1 MDSVE
6 IAGAADERR
15 GSGEGPGWEPDVGD
29 IEDLLGSMQLEP
41 RSLAPGVLLVDGD
54 ASGGDVDT
62 GRAKG
67 ASLEIAAVDLH
78 AHQLGATGAD
88 AVTARR
94 VGSFKQRA
102 GDGGV
107 GETDVNASGGSGRQT
122 KAHLAVVGD
131 GGGISDSSLGGPLPE
146 VHHGGTAESLLV
158 PCSVRI
164 FLEEYYE
171 ASQSSRGIYRQAAV
185 ASRALCSV
193 REETCAEPLEGNDAR
208 PSTKRARARRR
219 ADAECR
225 GSFPS
230 SSAASL
236 RLHQRSAARI
246 VTQKEKASKR
256 RFVELFQEQF
266 GVIVGRFARNSRV
279 YDGTC
284 AAARPVMGGKAIV
297 VQDLNHSC
305 VVWAAVVMDKAHFY
319 CSCHGRREA

>member
-1 MDSVE
+1 MGASGIPWRPRPPSCVVRHACFCCFSLGLGGCASYQHVGCLLLVRALGSTDGGRTDEGMDSVE

-29 IEDLLGSMQLEP
+29 IQDLLGSMQLEP

-67 ASLEIAAVDLH
+67 ASLELAAVDLH

-131 GGGISDSSLGGPLPE
+131 GGGSSDSSLGGPIPE

-171 ASQSSRGIYRQAAV
+171 ASQSSRGITVRRPWPRARFAASEKRP
-185 ASRALCSV
+185 APSRL
-193 REETCAEPLEGNDAR
+193 REAMRGRRL
-208 PSTKRARARRR
+208 SARARGGARM
-219 ADAECR
+219 
-225 GSFPS
+225 
-230 SSAASL
+230 
-236 RLHQRSAARI
+236 RS
-246 VTQKEKASKR
+246 
-256 RFVELFQEQF
+256 VE
-266 GVIVGRFARNSRV
+266 GRFPLHPLLV
-279 YDGTC
+279 C
-284 AAARPVMGGKAIV
+284 ASTSVARPA
-297 VQDLNHSC
+297 S
-305 VVWAAVVMDKAHFY
+305 
-319 CSCHGRREA
+319 